1 MNIKEKNSL
10 EGNLDKV
17 YLMNFFDGL
26 QFTLPI
32 FAIFL
37 LDNGMNLAQ
46 IGLIL
51 GGAYIVQ
58 FILDIPFSIWAD
70 KHSRKSFLIL
80 SNVSFMLLN
89 LILYLSHSFEM
100 FFLAYCFNGLG
111 TAFTSGISGAFVY
124 DTLLSLGK
132 EKQYENVQV
141 KIIKNRFVGKIIA
154 IGAGGYIYHINPR
167 MPFLL
172 QALSSL
178 VCVVI
183 AFRFMEP
190 LCEKSISKTFNQ
202 IKEGAGFLFK
212 HKIIWVTVIVFCF
225 ADAIHDILVNYYQ
238 PVMRASGI
246 SSLTYFSAIY
256 IFVNILGLLGAHFY
270 PKIKSKIDWKNIM
283 VIYLL
288 VNAICSVFFGIQNAV
303 LVVFSIALFTF
314 VTASYDIYISS
325 ILHKLVP
332 SSHRATTLSLFG
344 LMYNLFS
351 FILIYIIS
359 FFMDRYSIFVGM
371 LVSALIMLAVL
382 LVFIKIVYNKNRR
395 DEHLLLESYY

>member
-1 MNIKEKNSL
+1 MDKTEQKNL
-10 EGNLDKV
+10 EGNINKV
-17 YLMNFFDGL
+17 YSMNFFDGL

-32 FAIFL
+32 FVIFL

-46 IGLIL
+46 VGLIL
-51 GGAYIVQ
+51 GGAYVVQ

-89 LILYLSHSFEM
+89 VILFLSHSFEM

-132 EKQYENVQV
+132 EKQYEKVQV
-141 KIIKNRFVGKIIA
+141 NIVKCRFVGKIIA
-154 IGAGGYIYHINPR
+154 IGAGGYIYYINPR

-178 VCVVI
+178 VCVLI

-190 LCEKSISKTFNQ
+190 LCEKSISKSFNQ

-212 HKIIWVTVIVFCF
+212 HKIVWVTVVVFCF
-225 ADAIHDILVNYYQ
+225 ADAIHDILINYYQ
-238 PVMRASGI
+238 PVMKASGI
-246 SSLTYFSAIY
+246 SLTYFSIIY

-283 VIYLL
+283 IIYLL
-288 VNAICSVFFGIQNAV
+288 INAICSIFFGLQNAV
-303 LVVFSIALFTF
+303 LVVFSIAIFTF
-314 VTASYDIYISS
+314 VTASYDIYINS
-325 ILHKLVP
+325 IIHKIVP
-332 SSHRATTLSLFG
+332 SSHRATTLSIFA
-344 LMYNLFS
+344 LMYNLLS
-351 FILIYIIS
+351 FVLIYAIS
-359 FFMDRYSIFVGM
+359 YSMDHDSIFVGM
-371 LVSALIMLAVL
+371 LISALIMLAVL
-382 LVFIKIVYNKNRR
+382 LVFMKIVYNKSRIGKQ
-395 DEHLLLESYY
+395 LLPESYY